1 MPVILITAVIFGG
14 VNWIIPSIIIAAVV
28 FGGIDLI
35 KKREMKYNKLIAIVA
50 VALVG
55 GWFLFGSSPIHEG
68 AIMGNIETVKQA
80 IAAGADVNEKDDFG
94 FTPLHWATTTE
105 IAGML
110 ISKGADVNAKT
121 DKGTTPLD
129 RAILGE
135 NKETADF
142 LRKHGGKTSKEL
154 KAEVISK

>member
-68 AIMGNIETVKQA
+68 ALMGNIETVKQA
-80 IAAGADVNEKDDFG
+80 IAEGADVNGKDDFG
-94 FTPLHWATTTE
+94 FTPLHGAVMAGQRE
-105 IAGML
+105 IAELL
-110 ISKGADVNAKT
+110 ITEGADINIKNK
-121 DKGTTPLD
+121 DNRTPQDL
-129 RAILGE
+129 AI
-135 NKETADF
+135 
-142 LRKHGGKTSKEL
+142 
-154 KAEVISK
+154 